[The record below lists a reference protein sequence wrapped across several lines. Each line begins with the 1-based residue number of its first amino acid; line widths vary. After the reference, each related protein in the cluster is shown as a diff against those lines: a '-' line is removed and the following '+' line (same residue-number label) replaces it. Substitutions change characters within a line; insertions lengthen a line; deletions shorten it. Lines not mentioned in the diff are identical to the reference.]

1 MILEAKD
8 VRFAARAAAITGYI
22 GLTLGRFEIEA
33 RGKSEAEQERLKAE
47 AMLRFGRHMCAV
59 YGIDVTTRG
68 VEGDHLP
75 GRDASGRGRVF
86 VCNHRSGL
94 DILVTLKLLS
104 GKHVSR
110 GDLATWPVIGPIARR
125 AGILFVDRE
134 SRRSAAAV
142 VQQMIQAVEKGIGV
156 IIFPEG
162 TTYAGDEVRPFKPGA
177 FAVAR
182 RTGCEIV
189 PVGLAYG
196 GGVSFGDETFLE
208 HMRRVSGARRVAV
221 GLAAGAPLRA
231 VEGEGSDGLAA
242 RAHAAVQALV
252 HEARRAVEG
261 E

>member
-1 MILEAKD
+1 MILNAAND
-8 VRFAARAAAITGYI
+8 VRFAARAAGISAYI
-22 GLTLGRFEIEA
+22 GLTLGRYEIES
-33 RGKSEAEQERLKAE
+33 RGKDPRDQERLITE
-47 AMLRFGRHMCAV
+47 AMLRFGRHMCAL
-59 YGIDVTTRG
+59 YGIETTTQG
-68 VEGDHLP
+68 IP
-75 GRDASGRGRVF
+75 GGFVPGADAAGRGRVF

-110 GDLATWPVIGPIARR
+110 ADLANWAVVGPIARR

-142 VQQMIQAVEKGIGV
+142 VQQMITVIEKGIGV

-182 RTGCEIV
+182 RTSCEIV

-196 GGVSFGDETFLE
+196 DGLSFGEETFVE
-208 HMRRVSGARRVAV
+208 HMRRVSGKPRTRVAV
-221 GLAAGAPLRA
+221 AAGAPLRA
-231 VEGEGSDGLAA
+231 EPGEGSDALSN
-242 RAHAAVQALV
+242 RAHAALQALV
-252 HEARRAVEG
+252 HDARRLL
-261 E
+261 